1 MSRGRTFRFNQE
13 AFLMHDSPLPLR
25 FDIQVPPDGRIEVQL
40 PQAAGSQVTMYV
52 VEQQD
57 GLMEELAAASVSSTD
72 FWNNP
77 EDDED
82 WNNA

>member
-1 MSRGRTFRFNQE
+1 VSSN
-13 AFLMHDSPLPLR
+13 DSPAPLR
-25 FDIQVPPDGRIEVQL
+25 YDLEVPADGRIQVQVPL
-40 PQAAGSQVTMYV
+40 PAGSHVSVYV
-52 VEQQD
+52 VEQQSAELSD
-57 GLMEELAAASVSSTD
+57 LLAAAVSSTE

>member
-1 MSRGRTFRFNQE
+1 MSPTE
-13 AFLMHDSPLPLR
+13 LPSSLR
-25 FDIQVPPDGRIEVQL
+25 FDLEVPPNGRIEVQL
-40 PQAAGSQVTMYV
+40 PLPAGSQVTVFV
-52 VEQQD
+52 VEQQPA
-57 GLMEELAAASVSSTD
+57 ELTDLVTASVSSTD

>member
-1 MSRGRTFRFNQE
+1 MS
-13 AFLMHDSPLPLR
+13 DSQLPLR
-25 FDIQVPPDGRIEVQL
+25 FDLQVPPDGRVEVQL
-40 PQAAGSQVTMYV
+40 PLPAGSQVTLYV
-52 VEQQD
+52 VEKSNAD
-57 GLMEELAAASVSSTD
+57 FDDLLAAAMTSTD

>member
-1 MSRGRTFRFNQE
+1 MS
-13 AFLMHDSPLPLR
+13 DSQLPLR
-25 FDIQVPPDGRIEVQL
+25 FDLQVPPDGRLEVQL
-40 PQAAGSQVTMYV
+40 PLPAGSHVTLYV
-52 VEQQD
+52 VEKSNAD
-57 GLMEELAAASVSSTD
+57 FDDLLAAAMTSTD

>member
-1 MSRGRTFRFNQE
+1 MS
-13 AFLMHDSPLPLR
+13 DSQLPLR
-25 FDIQVPPDGRIEVQL
+25 FDVQVPADGRVELML
-40 PQAAGSQVTMYV
+40 PLPAGAEVTMYV
-52 VEQQD
+52 VEKSD
-57 GLMEELAAASVSSTD
+57 TELTDLLAASASSTD

>member
-1 MSRGRTFRFNQE
+1 MSDPQ
-13 AFLMHDSPLPLR
+13 LPLR
-25 FDIQVPPDGRIEVQL
+25 FDMQVPSGGRVEVQL
-40 PQAAGSQVTMYV
+40 PLPAGSQVTMYV
-52 VEQQD
+52 FEQSD
-57 GLMEELAAASVSSTD
+57 AEFDDLLAASASSTD